1 MQNRFA
7 VGKGCAWVC
16 LAAGVLAGA
25 LAAGCSKKAG
35 GDDDTA
41 ATESVAQVTL
51 TTVTRGD
58 ISRILLLNGSV
69 AAPPNLDVKVSSL
82 VPGRIAELTV
92 AEGDRVSQG
101 QLLARIDEH
110 SYRDQLTQ
118 AEAAQAQAQANL
130 ENAKLTLARNQDLFN
145 RGISARKD
153 LEDSQTQQ
161 AVAQAGLSQANA
173 ALSIA
178 KLQLSRTEVRSPIA
192 GAVVKRSVSV
202 GEQVDGTAATPIVEV
217 ANVAE
222 VELQANIPAADLA
235 RLKVGQPVK
244 LTSQAM
250 PGRIYT
256 GHVIAISQAVDPAS
270 NAGLVRIRI
279 PNSSDELRLG
289 MFLAA
294 QIPIDTHH
302 NVLLVPPQSIYK
314 DDQGQARIFQVA
326 GDTATAQPVK
336 LGIETPDQV
345 EIIDGA
351 TEGEKIILTG
361 GYGLGDKAKIS
372 VQTAPPDSGA
382 AKPDDKS
389 AGKDDKNS
397 DKKDPQ

>member
-41 ATESVAQVTL
+41 APESVAQVTL

-250 PGRIYT
+250 PGRVYT

-279 PNSSDELRLG
+279 PNSSSELRVG
-289 MFLAA
+289 DV
-294 QIPIDTHH
+294 PRGPNTHRH
-302 NVLLVPPQSIYK
+302 APQRF
-314 DDQGQARIFQVA
+314 AR
-326 GDTATAQPVK
+326 TA
-336 LGIETPDQV
+336 
-345 EIIDGA
+345 
-351 TEGEKIILTG
+351 
-361 GYGLGDKAKIS
+361 S
-372 VQTAPPDSGA
+372 VHLQRRPRASSYLPGCR
-382 AKPDDKS
+382 
-389 AGKDDKNS
+389 
-397 DKKDPQ
+397 